1 MGKIKQWFCGQ
12 KMSWLKVIL
21 LAVGSAVYT
30 AVMLLLPPLKD
41 TSFQD
46 IGVYL
51 ECWILL
57 ALFIIVNC
65 KKWWE
70 AMLKCFMFFLISQ
83 PLIYLLQVPFYID
96 GFGIFRFYKSW
107 FNMTL
112 LTLPGAVIAYQVKRK
127 DWLSVLVL
135 SVANGY
141 LAYQAV
147 TYLRMTIGNFPHHLL
162 SFLFCIALIVFFT
175 FLLLDKGSH
184 RVTALV
190 LAAGIFAGTVCICG
204 IGLKKET
211 EEITLPTGEW
221 TVTIDDETVASV
233 EITGETTADITAKKN
248 GDTFLTFEA
257 ADGQSVEYYVTVNNG
272 NLFLDEMDA
281 E

>member
-1 MGKIKQWFCGQ
+1 MRKIKQWFCGQ
-12 KMSWLKVIL
+12 NMSWLKVIL
-21 LAVGSAVYT
+21 LAVGSAVFT

-70 AMLKCFMFFLISQ
+70 AMLKCFVFFLISQ
-83 PLIYLLQVPFYID
+83 PLIYLLQVPFYAD

-112 LTLPGAVIAYQVKRK
+112 LTIPGAVIAYQVKRK

-175 FLLLDKGSH
+175 FVLLEKTSH

-190 LAAGIFAGTVCICG
+190 LAAGIFVGSACIFG

-211 EEITLPTGEW
+211 EEITLPTGAW
-221 TVTIDDETVASV
+221 TVTIEDESVASV
-233 EITGETTADITAKKN
+233 ELTGETTANVTAKQN
-248 GDTFLTFEA
+248 GGTFITFESE
-257 ADGQSVEYYVTVNNG
+257 DGQLIEYYVTANNG
-272 NLFLDEMDA
+272 SLFIDEFTGD
-281 E
+281 